1 MPKMQVNCPQC
12 RQPLVADVQQ
22 LFDVNTDPSAK
33 QRLLS
38 GAYNLIQCQVCGF
51 QGNLSTLVIYHDPE
65 KELLL
70 SFVPAEI
77 GLPRNEQERIIG
89 GLINQVINA
98 LPQEKRKGYLF
109 NVQSTLT
116 MQGLVERVL
125 EADGITREMIQ
136 AQQQRLSLLQRLASA
151 KDEATRVEIARQE
164 DEIIDQEFF
173 MLLNKLGE
181 AAMASGDRESAQ
193 QLVELQRSLLPAT
206 TYGQQLKAQSAEI
219 EAAMKDL
226 QDAGQNLTRE
236 KMLELLE
243 KAPNETRLNALVSL
257 ARPALDYSFFQ
268 LLSERIDR
276 ARGDGRDRLVELRT
290 KLLDLTQEIDRQ
302 VEAHRQESHELIEAL
317 LKTDRLEEAIGQVL
331 PAIDEIFIKELDA
344 MLKEARSKGDF
355 DRSGKL
361 QKIADLLE
369 KAQAQ
374 PPEVALVQE
383 YLELESDESRQ
394 AFLDSHKEA
403 ITQEFLD
410 LLANFSLQ
418 VQSSKDKQLAEHV
431 QSAHRLAMRFNMK
444 RNLGSG

>member
-1 MPKMQVNCPQC
+1 
-12 RQPLVADVQQ
+12 
-22 LFDVNTDPSAK
+22 
-33 QRLLS
+33 
-38 GAYNLIQCQVCGF
+38 
-51 QGNLSTLVIYHDPE
+51 
-65 KELLL
+65 
-70 SFVPAEI
+70 
-77 GLPRNEQERIIG
+77 
-89 GLINQVINA
+89 
-98 LPQEKRKGYLF
+98 
-109 NVQSTLT
+109 
-116 MQGLVERVL
+116 
-125 EADGITREMIQ
+125 
-136 AQQQRLSLLQRLASA
+136 
-151 KDEATRVEIARQE
+151 
-164 DEIIDQEFF
+164 

-181 AAMASGDRESAQ
+181 AAMAGGDRESAQ
-193 QLVELQRSLLPAT
+193 QLVELQRSLLPVT
-206 TYGQQLKAQSAEI
+206 TYGKQLKAQSAEI
-219 EAAMKDL
+219 ETAMKDL

-236 KMLELLE
+236 RMLELLE

-317 LKTDRLEEAIGQVL
+317 LKTDRIEEAIGQVL
-331 PAIDEIFIKELDA
+331 PAIDEIFINELDA

-361 QKIADLLE
+361 QQIADLME

-394 AFLDSHKEA
+394 AFLEGHKEA

-410 LLANFSLQ
+410 LLANFALQ
-418 VQSSKDKQLAEHV
+418 IQNSQDKHLAEHV
-431 QSAHRLAMRFNMK
+431 KSAHRLAIRFNMK
-444 RNLGSG
+444 RNMESG